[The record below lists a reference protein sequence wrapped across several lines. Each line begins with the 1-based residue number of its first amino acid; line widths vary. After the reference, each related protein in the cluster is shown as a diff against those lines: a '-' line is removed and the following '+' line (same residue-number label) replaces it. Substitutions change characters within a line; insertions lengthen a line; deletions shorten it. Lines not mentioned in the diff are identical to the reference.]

1 MFEKLKQASDRL
13 AREIDKIPQVG
24 ILVGSGLG
32 SFIDR
37 IENPIII
44 PYNEI
49 PHFPAAEV
57 EGQMGKMVLGSIE
70 GVPIAALHGRLHC
83 YDGHP
88 MNEVVFPIRTLAALG
103 IDSIILTSAVG
114 AINLDLAPGDLVA
127 ITDHINMMGTNP
139 LVGREIRELGPK
151 FPNMQQAY
159 SPQLLQ
165 LLEEAAREQQIEL
178 KKGVYVGVLG
188 PTYETPAEIRML
200 RALGGDMVGMSTIP
214 ESIAAN
220 HLGVKVMGI
229 SCVTNM
235 AAGITRASD
244 SGEEKKAR
252 ALQAMDLFGNLLTQ
266 TVKKIGS
273 SNIKER
279 L

>member
-13 AREIDKIPQVG
+13 TREMEQIPQVG

-32 SFIDR
+32 SFIGR
-37 IENPIII
+37 IENPHII

-49 PHFPAAEV
+49 PYFPPAEV
-57 EGQMGKMVLGSIE
+57 EGQIGKVILGTVG

-103 IDSIILTSAVG
+103 IDTMILTSAVG
-114 AINLDLAPGDLVA
+114 AINQQLTPGDLVA

-139 LVGREIRELGPK
+139 LVGREVRELGPK

-159 SPQLLQ
+159 SPQLLKIV
-165 LLEEAAREQQIEL
+165 EETADELGIPL

-188 PTYETPAEIRML
+188 PTYETPAEIQML
-200 RALGGDMVGMSTIP
+200 KMLGADMVGMSTVP

-220 HLGVKVMGI
+220 HLGVKVMGL

-235 AAGITRASD
+235 AAGITPQYEL
-244 SGEEKKAR
+244 GEEKKAR
-252 ALQAMDLFGNLLTQ
+252 ALQAMELFGNLLTQ
-266 TVKKIGS
+266 TIIKIGY
-273 SNIKER
+273 SNK
-279 L
+279 

>member
-1 MFEKLKQASDRL
+1 MFEKLKQASGRL
-13 AREIDKIPQVG
+13 AREMEQIPQVG

-37 IENPIII
+37 IESPIII

-49 PHFPAAEV
+49 PHFPQADV
-57 EGQMGKMVLGSIE
+57 EGQIGRVILGKIE

-88 MNEVVFPIRTLAALG
+88 MSEVVFPIRTLAALG

-114 AINLDLAPGDLVA
+114 AINLDFSPGDLVA

-139 LVGREIRELGPK
+139 LVGREVRQLGPK
-151 FPNMQQAY
+151 FPNMLNAY
-159 SPQLLQ
+159 SPQLLGQ
-165 LLEEAAREQQIEL
+165 LEEVAIERGIKL

-188 PTYETPAEIRML
+188 PTYETPAEVRML
-200 RALGGDMVGMSTIP
+200 RTLGADMVGMSTIP
-214 ESIAAN
+214 EAIAAN

-235 AAGITRASD
+235 AAGIERVSE
-244 SGEEKKAR
+244 SSEEKKTR
-252 ALQAMDLFGNLLTQ
+252 ALQAMELFGNLLTQ
-266 TVKKIGS
+266 TVKKIGQ
-273 SNIKER
+273 SNMKAR
-279 L
+279 